1 MANVSKWYELREQ
14 LFLVEHGTAIY
25 REDFESEFTKT
36 REKVTFSFN
45 GWDGKSYNGESR
57 SAYVYRT
64 NIEGFEGLRF
74 VKVGKALHLVY
85 EEDMVL
91 EKATGKMNHAVDWLV
106 DVRRA

>member
-1 MANVSKWYELREQ
+1 MANTFFKLRSNMHVIGGIEISRG
-14 LFLVEHGTAIY
+14 E
-25 REDFESEFTKT
+25 FEAKFTKT

-45 GWDGKSYNGESR
+45 GWDGKSYGGQSR

-74 VKVGKALHLVY
+74 VKVGKAIHLVD
-85 EEDMVL
+85 EDDMVL

-106 DVRRA
+106 DVKRA

>member
-1 MANVSKWYELREQ
+1 MANVFFKLRSNLHIIDGIEINRGE
-14 LFLVEHGTAIY
+14 FDAN
-25 REDFESEFTKT
+25 FTKT
-36 REKVTFSFN
+36 REKVSFSFN

-74 VKVGKALHLVY
+74 VKVGKALHLVD
-85 EEDMVL
+85 EDDMVL